1 MIAAGETWALASE
14 AIAAPYRTSSP
25 AIVYRPFVEP
35 PIPCWLALVWLPEA
49 SAAVQQLIDVARRD
63 GAVGGADATARPA
76 RTRETPRRP
85 PPAPPTTPAIAAR
98 PRSATARTRRSAGAA
113 GRG

>member
-49 SAAVQQLIDVARRD
+49 SAAVQQLIDAARRD
-63 GAVGGADATARPA
+63 GAAGDGHATARPA
-76 RTRETPRRP
+76 PTAETPRLPPPRP
-85 PPAPPTTPAIAAR
+85 PPTPAISRR
-98 PRSATARTRRSAGAA
+98 PPM
-113 GRG
+113 

>member
-63 GAVGGADATARPA
+63 GAGGDGEAPARPA
-76 RTRETPRRP
+76 RDGGGPRRP
-85 PPAPPTTPAIAAR
+85 PSPPPPPPAIAAR
-98 PRSATARTRRSAGAA
+98 PPRAPPRTPLRA
-113 GRG
+113 GRAHP